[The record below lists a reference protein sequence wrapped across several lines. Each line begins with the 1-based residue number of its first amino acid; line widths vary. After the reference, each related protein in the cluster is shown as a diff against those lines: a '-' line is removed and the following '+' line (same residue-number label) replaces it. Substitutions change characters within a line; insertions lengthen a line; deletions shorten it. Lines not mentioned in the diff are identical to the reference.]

1 VETAAEV
8 DLGAQLTTTPRPAPP
23 RDLLT
28 REEAE
33 TRARRVADVDYELSI
48 DLPTHGSIYSGSAVI
63 TFSVTSLDD
72 PLFIDW
78 KGMQVTALTV
88 NGRDVQPDVRD
99 NRIWL
104 DGSLLTPH
112 TSVCVEY
119 RNEFDSTGDGFH
131 RFVDPE
137 DGSVYVYSNFQPFA
151 AHRLFPCFDQPDL
164 KATFRLDVI
173 APADWA
179 IVSASLAESTEP
191 ADDGR
196 RRHRFSRTERFSTY
210 LFPLVGGPYE
220 VIRDEHRGIPL
231 ALYTRRS
238 LARQMASD
246 SEELFEVTKQG
257 FDYYA
262 ELFAQPYPFS
272 KYDQLFM
279 PEFNVGAMENVGA
292 VTIHDSYVFRDP
304 PTDTQRLDRA
314 EVILHELAHMWFGN
328 LVTMRW
334 WDDLWLNESFATYI
348 SFLALTEATR
358 FKTAWRTFNGAVKLP
373 AYRADQLPTTHPI
386 SADATDTETALLN
399 FDDITY
405 GKGASVLKQ
414 LVAKIG
420 HEGFRDGMRAYFKRH
435 AWGNATLADFL
446 GALQEGSG
454 TDLDRWAHLWLET
467 SSVNTIN
474 VEYGLADGTVA
485 MLRLEQSAPAAYP
498 TLRPHAM
505 QVALVTDVAEG
516 LRIVAVPAQIDGPSA
531 EVTGAEGLPAP
542 VLVFPN
548 HGDDDYALARL
559 DPLSIDFALNRLHE
573 LDDPLL
579 RQLLWTSLW
588 DMVWDVRLPSTAY
601 LEAARRNLPLL
612 DDIELLESVLG
623 RSTAALAAYVPQDR
637 RDTEARALLVTA
649 LDAIRNASSRDARM
663 IWMRAAIGFAT
674 TPEHLEPLLD
684 LVDGRAHV
692 EDLTIDQDMR
702 WALAMKGV
710 AYGSEEAEERVAAER
725 VRDPSDRGQR
735 AMIRAAAARPTAEA
749 KSETWERIHGDG
761 YGSYQLTRAAMQGFQ
776 STRQRD
782 LLLPY
787 REPFFE
793 GVREVFATRDHP
805 FARSYLLTML
815 PDLWAEPDVVQ
826 RSRLLLQSLDPD
838 EQSLDRLLREKID
851 DLERAIRA
859 RALVEARS

>member
-1 VETAAEV
+1 
-8 DLGAQLTTTPRPAPP
+8 
-23 RDLLT
+23 
-28 REEAE
+28 
-33 TRARRVADVDYELSI
+33 VADVSYALSI
-48 DLPTHGSIYSGSAVI
+48 DLREQGSSYAGSAEL
-63 TFSVTSLDD
+63 TFSVTSMDD

-78 KGMQVTALTV
+78 KGAEITSLVV
-88 NGRDVQPDVRD
+88 NGRTADAQVRD

-104 DGSLLTPH
+104 DASLLAPRT
-112 TSVCVEY
+112 TVRIEY
-119 RNEFDSTGDGFH
+119 RNQFDSTGDGFH

-137 DGSVYVYSNFQPFA
+137 DGGVYVYSNFQPFA

-164 KATFRLDVI
+164 KATYLLEVV

-179 IVSASLAESTEP
+179 VVSAAPVDSVEP
-191 ADDGR
+191 ADDGLS
-196 RRHRFSRTERFSTY
+196 RHRFARTESFSTY

-220 VIRDEHRGIPL
+220 VVRSDHHGIPL
-231 ALYTRRS
+231 GLYTRRS
-238 LARQMASD
+238 LARQLAVD
-246 SEELFEVTKQG
+246 ADELFTVTKQG

-262 ELFAQPYPFS
+262 ALFDQAYPFS

-292 VTIHDSYVFRDP
+292 VTIHDSFVFRDP
-304 PTDTQRLDRA
+304 PTDTQRLERA

-358 FKTAWRTFNGAVKLP
+358 FTTAWRTFNGTVKLP

-386 SADATDTETALLN
+386 SADATDTDTALLN

-414 LVAKIG
+414 LVARIG
-420 HEGFRDGMRAYFKRH
+420 HEGFRDGMRTYFRRH

-454 TDLDRWAHLWLET
+454 VDLDSWAHLWLET
-467 SSVNTIN
+467 SSVNTISP
-474 VEYGLADGTVA
+474 VYGLADGRVA
-485 MLRLEQSAPAAYP
+485 TLRLEQSAPPAYP

-505 QVALVTDVAEG
+505 QVALVTDETDGLHIHAVRAE
-516 LRIVAVPAQIDGPSA
+516 IDGRSA
-531 EVTGAEGLPAP
+531 EIDGAEGMPAP
-542 VLVFPN
+542 VLVYPN
-548 HGDDDYALARL
+548 HGDDDYALASL

-601 LEAARRNLPLL
+601 LEAARRNLPLQ

-623 RSTAALAAYVPQDR
+623 RSTAALAAYVPQDM
-637 RDTEARALLVTA
+637 RDGEARALLVTA

-663 IWMRAAIGFAT
+663 IWLRAAIGVAA
-674 TPEHLEPLLD
+674 TPEHLEPLFD
-684 LVDGRAHV
+684 LVDGRARV

-702 WALAMKGV
+702 WALAIKGV
-710 AYGSEEAEERVAAER
+710 AFGSEEAEERVAAER
-725 VRDPSDRGQR
+725 LRDPSDRGQR
-735 AMIRAAAARPTAEA
+735 AVIRAAAARPTPEAKAEA
-749 KSETWERIHGDG
+749 WERIHGSG

-776 STRQRD
+776 SMRQRE
-782 LLLPY
+782 LLMTY

-805 FARSYLLTML
+805 FARSYLLNML

-826 RSRLLLQSLDPD
+826 RSRRLLQSLDPD